1 MPILTKLQRKKLNG
15 GKRMANERNGNFMY
29 LIQED
34 NFSRTSMHA
43 SNHGIFPST
52 LYVHI

>member
-1 MPILTKLQRKKLNG
+1 
-15 GKRMANERNGNFMY
+15 MANKRNGNFMY

-43 SNHGIFPST
+43 SNHGIKAWFRATQPRKD
-52 LYVHI
+52 